1 MTSSSLEMTHGLEQV
16 RAAFPALKRVH
27 GGNPVA
33 YFDGPG
39 GTQVASPV
47 LEAMQQ
53 YLVWHNANTHWAYP
67 SSEETDALLL
77 KSREALCDFLN
88 CAPNEVVFGQN
99 MTTLTFHLARALGW
113 NWGPGDEIVVTD
125 LDHHANIAPWKIL
138 EKERG
143 VLVRHVPFNARTG
156 QLVMSEMGRAITT
169 RTRLVAVG
177 AASNALGTVNDLDEI
192 IMMARGVDALVFVD
206 AVHSAAHLLPDA
218 RALDC
223 DFMACSAYKFYGPH
237 IGVMFAREEVAQK
250 LEVPRLEPA
259 PSEMPERLETGTGNH
274 EGMVGAAAAVDFLA
288 DLSVGQ
294 SRRERL
300 QNTFGMLH
308 ATGQALVERMWD
320 GLGGIRGVQLY
331 GPPPNQPRTPTL
343 AFTVNGI
350 SSEQVARSLAA
361 DGLFLSH
368 GDFYATTVT
377 EKLGV
382 GEDGVVRAGAAC
394 YTTRDEVDRLVRS
407 VAALR

>member
-1 MTSSSLEMTHGLEQV
+1 
-16 RAAFPALKRVH
+16 
-27 GGNPVA
+27 
-33 YFDGPG
+33 
-39 GTQVASPV
+39 
-47 LEAMQQ
+47 
-53 YLVWHNANTHWAYP
+53 
-67 SSEETDALLL
+67 
-77 KSREALCDFLN
+77 
-88 CAPNEVVFGQN
+88 

-259 PSEMPERLETGTGNH
+259 PSKMPERLETGTGNH

-343 AFTVNGI
+343 AFTVSGI

-361 DGLFLSH
+361 DGVFLSH

-394 YTTRDEVDRLVRS
+394 YTTRDEVDRLLRS